1 MSKTRERIAYQLRCQ
16 PYADSEDGILLNY
29 LLNHP
34 VYDPKEAAF
43 KAYKAFWKA
52 LAYSAAGAADSER
65 NKQLGWDCINA
76 LLNQV
81 DHISACLELNRQQL
95 GSLLVARG
103 CAHHTE
109 CSPHF
114 LGLKSQAASAVGS
127 DFSPEIN
134 LNLIGETDSV
144 AVETDEEEVD
154 DSGFDLAGFDPA
166 MVGPTFS

>member
-52 LAYSAAGAADSER
+52 LAYSAAGAAESER

-81 DHISACLELNRQQL
+81 DYIAACLELNRQQL

-109 CSPHF
+109 CYPYF
-114 LGLKSQAASAVGS
+114 LGLKSQAASAIGS
-127 DFSPEIN
+127 GFTPEISS
-134 LNLIGETDSV
+134 NLIGETDST
-144 AVETDEEEVD
+144 ATESDEEEVD
-154 DSGFDLAGFDPA
+154 DSGLDLVGFDPA